1 MENTIRFYFD
11 FSSPYAYFAAHEIEA
26 LAARVNRPVAWMP
39 FLLGAAFK
47 HTNMRA
53 GTDLGYRYDYMKR
66 DWYRLARRAALPF
79 RLPQTFPF
87 AAIAPARATMWAEKT
102 HGPDRAKTLAL
113 ALFDAAFGDGRQIDQ
128 AAETAAVAGA
138 AGFDADAVTAGIA
151 DPGIKAALKTQV
163 EEGIADGVFGS
174 PMLLVDGEPFWGYD
188 RLPMAEEWARS
199 DGW

>member
-1 MENTIRFYFD
+1 MSDPIQFYFD

-26 LAARVNRPVAWMP
+26 LGKRVNRPVAWKP

-79 RLPQTFPF
+79 CLPETFPF
-87 AAIAPARATMWAEKT
+87 AAIAPARATLWAERT
-102 HGPDRAKTLAL
+102 AGEEEAKRLAL
-113 ALFDAAFGDGRQIDQ
+113 ALFDAAFGDGRQIDKPP
-128 AAETAAVAGA
+128 ETAAVAGE
-138 AGFDADAVTAGIA
+138 AGFDADAVKAGIA
-151 DPGIKAALKTQV
+151 DPEIKAGLKAQV
-163 EEGIADGVFGS
+163 EEGIAAGVFGS

-188 RLPMAEEWARS
+188 RLPMAEEWARME
-199 DGW
+199 GW